1 LLRLTIR
8 SGRDG
13 RFLARVIDRDVGAF
27 VLDYGDPSVVAEISE
42 RALRGGF
49 QAWVSGRFQTAA
61 PRDPH
66 MLLLLAHRYAEEGYL
81 VFLDQPDAPHRRET
95 VEERLPDWIDPSL
108 LRHGDLTSSELTL
121 ETTEDTDLLT
131 AESARARLESVPP
144 APPAPARL
152 GPSTE
157 PGRAQDVLG
166 LADLL
171 PVPLD
176 LPDLEED
183 DLPTEQVHDRRGGS
197 ADAETHTGGETDVG
211 TVQGLFEDP

>member
-27 VLDYGDPSVVAEISE
+27 VLDYGDTAVVAEVSE

-49 QAWVSGRFQTAA
+49 QAWVAGRFQTAA

-66 MLLLLAHRYAEEGYL
+66 MILLLAHRYAEEGYL
-81 VFLDQPDAPHRRET
+81 VFLDQPDATHRHDT
-95 VEERLPDWIDPSL
+95 VEELLPDWIDPSL
-108 LRHGDLTSSELTL
+108 LHLGDLTSSELTL

-131 AESARARLESVPP
+131 AESARARLESPP
-144 APPAPARL
+144 EEPPGPARL
-152 GPSTE
+152 GPSTTPSLDE
-157 PGRAQDVLG
+157 
-166 LADLL
+166 LL

-183 DLPTEQVHDRRGGS
+183 DLPTEQVLDRDGPTPG
-197 ADAETHTGGETDVG
+197 DEPTW
-211 TVQGLFEDP
+211 

>member
-1 LLRLTIR
+1 MLRLTIR

-27 VLDYGDPSVVAEISE
+27 VLDYGDPTVVREVSE

-49 QAWVSGRFQTAA
+49 QAWVAGRFQTAA

-81 VFLDQPDAPHRRET
+81 VFLDQPDATHRSET
-95 VEERLPDWIDPSL
+95 VEERLPDWIDPATLSS
-108 LRHGDLTSSELTL
+108 DLTSSELTL

-131 AESARARLESVPP
+131 AESARARIGG
-144 APPAPARL
+144 PARL
-152 GPSTE
+152 GPADPADVGEEPVASEVSTRSV
-157 PGRAQDVLG
+157 PALG
-166 LADLL
+166 DLV
-171 PVPLD
+171 PVPLE

-183 DLPTEQVHDRRGGS
+183 DLPTEQG
-197 ADAETHTGGETDVG
+197 
-211 TVQGLFEDP
+211 

>member
-1 LLRLTIR
+1 MLRLTIR

-27 VLDYGDPSVVAEISE
+27 VLDYGDSAVVAEVSE

-49 QAWVSGRFQTAA
+49 QAWVAGRFQTAA

-66 MLLLLAHRYAEEGYL
+66 MILLLAHRYAEEGYL
-81 VFLDQPDAPHRRET
+81 VFLDQPDALHRKET
-95 VEERLPDWIDPSL
+95 VEERLPDWIDPAVL
-108 LRHGDLTSSELTL
+108 HPRDHTSSELTL

-131 AESARARLESVPP
+131 AESARARLEP
-144 APPAPARL
+144 APPEPAAPARL
-152 GPSTE
+152 GPSTTPSLE
-157 PGRAQDVLG
+157 E
-166 LADLL
+166 LL

-183 DLPTEQVHDRRGGS
+183 DLPTEQVVEVEPQAG
-197 ADAETHTGGETDVG
+197 ADEPMG
-211 TVQGLFEDP
+211 